1 MNNSQSTSG
10 YIYLYT
16 NSTPSPIVVPV
27 NFTAYSNQYEIVLLD
42 LTANSTWS
50 HSLIVS
56 DIRINAGNGNVSGGT
71 MNYDYIYFTNTEG
84 SLLVN
89 KGNLNN
95 NEIGSLSNRINVYP
109 NPVHRG
115 ENLHVNLSSLDL
127 RSIENAT
134 ISIHDLSGRRIISF
148 EEVKL
153 NDQGLLAVPTDR
165 LQSGVYL
172 LNLQFDSSLKQFR
185 IIVR

>member
-1 MNNSQSTSG
+1 M
-10 YIYLYT
+10 
-16 NSTPSPIVVPV
+16 
-27 NFTAYSNQYEIVLLD
+27 
-42 LTANSTWS
+42 TANSNWS
-50 HSLIVS
+50 TNLIVK
-56 DIRINAGNGNVSGGT
+56 DIRINAGNGNSSGGT
-71 MNYDYIYFTNTEG
+71 INYDYIYFTDTEG
-84 SLLVN
+84 SLLLH

-95 NEIGSLSNRINVYP
+95 NEISSLSNTMNVFP

-127 RSIENAT
+127 RSIESAT

-153 NDQGLLAVPTDR
+153 NDQGLLVVPTDR